1 MYPGPYAPAPMPPA
15 SARAARP
22 RVRPSAWWYAAA
34 AGVAAAGLVAGGVV
48 IGRTAIGYG
57 DRIDGFDRVE
67 VPGTMEVELRGTGG
81 YSIYHEYE
89 GAFDEDQAFG
99 EDLDPRDLL
108 LVPRPTVT
116 VTGPSGDEVPLEGY
130 ETKVSYDADTHE
142 GIGLYTFRV
151 DDPGTYEVVASGDT
165 APTGSVIAVGRGV
178 STGVITGV
186 ITGLLVGFVGVVAGV
201 VIAIVLMVRRG
212 RNRRAQASPPPSP
225 YASFGPPAAWPAGY
239 GMQPPPVPPAD
250 APLQPSAPLPDALP
264 PSAPSSV
271 EPAPPGPPPP
281 RPPPPP
287 PPSATAPPPDS
298 AGRGTGPALAA
309 QSRPVSPP
317 PAFRDPPSLRARDW
331 SRDDVPLPW
340 SPDRP

>member
-1 MYPGPYAPAPMPPA
+1 
-15 SARAARP
+15 
-22 RVRPSAWWYAAA
+22 
-34 AGVAAAGLVAGGVV
+34 VAAAGLVAGGVV
-48 IGRTAIGYG
+48 IGRTATGYG

-89 GAFDEDQAFG
+89 GAFDEEQPFG

-108 LVPRPTVT
+108 LVPTPTVT
-116 VTGPSGDEVPLEGY
+116 VTDPSGDEVSLAGY

-151 DDPGTYEVVASGDT
+151 DNPGTYEVEASGDT

-186 ITGLLVGFVGVVAGV
+186 ITGLLLGFVGVVAGV

-225 YASFGPPAAWPAGY
+225 YASFGPPAAWPQGY
-239 GMQPPPVPPAD
+239 GTQPPPVQPAVPAQPSGTAAQPVPVPGAPPAD
-250 APLQPSAPLPDALP
+250 APPQPSAPLPDAP
-264 PSAPSSV
+264 QPSAPSSV
-271 EPAPPGPPPP
+271 EPAQPGPPPP
-281 RPPPPP
+281 PSPPA
-287 PPSATAPPPDS
+287 PSATAPPPHR
-298 AGRGTGPALAA
+298 AGPGTETTLAA
-309 QSRPVSPP
+309 RSRPVSS
-317 PAFRDPPSLRARDW
+317 PAFRDPPSLRSRDW